1 MSLNL
6 KKGFLFTSESVG
18 EGHPDKVADQIS
30 DALLDEYLKGDPDSH
45 VAIETLVTTNRV
57 VLAGEVTSKTNV
69 NAEAVA
75 RQVIREIGYT
85 KPEYNF
91 SDKTADISSYIHQ
104 QSGDIAMGV
113 DRKNPEDQGAGD
125 QGIMFGY
132 ACNQTESYMPVAID
146 LSHRILRILADVRR
160 EGKVM
165 TYLRPDCKSQF
176 TVVYDENRIP
186 QSVDTLLVSTQH
198 DPMPGVKEPGQII
211 HADIEKHVLPRLLDT
226 LPPHTRELFN
236 NGMQIK
242 INPTGLFI
250 TGGPDGDTGLTGRK
264 IIVDT
269 YGGWSRHGGGAFS
282 GKDPSKVDRSG
293 AYAARYIAKNL
304 VAAGMAK
311 EMEIQL
317 SYAIGEPDPVSIL
330 VNTFGTADNGWTESA
345 IAQQILENYPLKP
358 YRIIR
363 DLGLKNPIYRQTA
376 AYGHLGRESYQEGG
390 VTYFPW
396 EKIGSLTLTK

>member
-1 MSLNL
+1 MTLNVQ
-6 KKGFLFTSESVG
+6 KGYLFTSESVG

-30 DALLDEYLKGDPDSH
+30 DALLDEYLKGDPDSR

-57 VLAGEVTSKTNV
+57 VLAGEVTSRSSV
-69 NAEAVA
+69 DHEAVA
-75 RQVIREIGYT
+75 RQVIRQIGYT
-85 KPEYNF
+85 RPEYNF
-91 SDKTADISSYIHQ
+91 SDQTAEIQSFIHQ
-104 QSGDIAMGV
+104 QSPDIAMGV
-113 DRKNPEDQGAGD
+113 VKTNPEEQGAGD

-132 ACNQTESYMPVAID
+132 ACNQTETFMPVAID
-146 LSHRILRILADVRR
+146 LSHRILRILAEVRR

-176 TVVYDENRIP
+176 TVVYNAGRMP
-186 QSVDTLLVSTQH
+186 QLVDTLLISTQH
-198 DPMPGVKEPGQII
+198 DPMPGIEKPNKLIES
-211 HADIEKHVLPRLLDT
+211 DIQKHVLPRLLDSLT
-226 LPPHTRELFN
+226 EQNRALFN
-236 NGMQIK
+236 HDMILK
-242 INPTGLFI
+242 VNPTGLFVV
-250 TGGPDGDTGLTGRK
+250 GGPDGDTGLTGRK

-304 VAAGMAK
+304 VARGMAR
-311 EMEIQL
+311 EMEIQI

-330 VNTFGTADNGWTESA
+330 VNTFGTAENGWTEPK
-345 IAQQILENYPLKP
+345 IAQYILDHFPLRP

-363 DLGLKNPIYRQTA
+363 ELGLKNPVYLPTA
-376 AYGHLGRESYQEGG
+376 AYGHLGRNSYQKDG

-396 EKIGSLTLTK
+396 ERISGS